1 MDLSDNKIPVAR
13 PGIDNDSG
21 LDSVPVI
28 EFLSGRHRGTHQR
41 IAEQTVFLTIN
52 ELGGISIIPASESV
66 EGENYPIRLH
76 RSGDTYELE
85 VQPLYNVWVNG
96 KNVSQ
101 HTLVSGELLEIG
113 RNGPMLRFRIYP
125 AGEVPLRTAANAFND
140 CIDCA
145 RYSDGSFVRRTGRLM
160 SEFISELVVHTT
172 AGFRILVVIL
182 LAALVVSMVYL
193 SRQSQYLEERLAA
206 ESGFTQRISELLRRT
221 ERDAITSEDLANLR
235 AQLEKR
241 VDALEARS

>member
-1 MDLSDNKIPVAR
+1 MLR
-13 PGIDNDSG
+13 P
-21 LDSVPVI
+21 
-28 EFLSGRHRGTHQR
+28 RGTHQR

-76 RSGDTYELE
+76 RSGGTYELE

-125 AGEVPLRTAANAFND
+125 VGEAPRRTAANAFND

-145 RYSDGSFVRRTGRLM
+145 RYSDGSYDCLVPHPAG
-160 SEFISELVVHTT
+160 SETI
-172 AGFRILVVIL
+172 FRINKVAVVREKI
-182 LAALVVSMVYL
+182 
-193 SRQSQYLEERLAA
+193 RPEGN
-206 ESGFTQRISELLRRT
+206 GF
-221 ERDAITSEDLANLR
+221 
-235 AQLEKR
+235 
-241 VDALEARS
+241 